1 MLGVPESMALGG
13 KVPMSCILMRKYL
26 YLGPKVPGTHRI
38 LILRLKSPHI
48 SRAGIDESSSH
59 QIDAQKTSF
68 LPPTHLLILP
78 PLRRHELKI
87 AGEDAS
93 TVRLGSPGGFPDPAI
108 VEAQSLFPAFL
119 IQISALPSRDIQISK
134 SFGSLFARLISK
146 IQFPQAD

>member
-1 MLGVPESMALGG
+1 MALGG

-108 VEAQSLFPAFL
+108 VEAQSLFPAFSYPNL
-119 IQISALPSRDIQISK
+119 GFAVERYPNLEIFRLAFRTPHFQNPVSAS
-134 SFGSLFARLISK
+134 
-146 IQFPQAD
+146 

>member
-1 MLGVPESMALGG
+1 MFGIPESMALGG
-13 KVPMSCILMRKYL
+13 KVRMSCIWMRKYL

-78 PLRRHELKI
+78 PLRRHQLKI

-93 TVRLGSPGGFPDPAI
+93 PVRLGSPGGFPDPAI
-108 VEAQSLFPAFL
+108 VEAQSLFPAFSYPNL
-119 IQISALPSRDIQISK
+119 GFAVERYPNLEIFWLAFRTPHFQNPVSAS
-134 SFGSLFARLISK
+134 
-146 IQFPQAD
+146 